1 MNSEE
6 TKITKALATCAGD
19 DCEGCRYY
27 EFHNCYDKLK
37 LDARD
42 RIIRQ
47 DEEIK
52 RLREKLTKVLLAVDT
67 VKEMNTMVNIH
78 EQIKQAKID
87 VLTELKKKTYVNE
100 HCREVVELEKIDAMI
115 AEVRNDE

>member
-1 MNSEE
+1 MNNEDI
-6 TKITKALATCAGD
+6 KKALATCAGD

-100 HCREVVELEKIDAMI
+100 HCREVVELEKIDALI
-115 AEVRNDE
+115 EEAKNDD

>member
-1 MNSEE
+1 MNTEDI
-6 TKITKALATCAGD
+6 KKALAVCAGD

-47 DEEIK
+47 EQEIK

-67 VKEMNTMVNIH
+67 VKEMNAMCNIAA
-78 EQIKQAKID
+78 QVKQAKID
-87 VLTELKKKTYVNE
+87 VLTELKKKTYVNDY
-100 HCREVVELEKIDAMI
+100 CREVVEVEKIDELI
-115 AEVRNDE
+115 AEVQNAED

>member
-1 MNSEE
+1 MNSKDEIKKSL
-6 TKITKALATCAGD
+6 TVCAGD
-19 DCEGCRYY
+19 SCDNCGYY
-27 EFHNCYDKLK
+27 NFHNCYDKLK
-37 LDARD
+37 LDARAC
-42 RIIRQ
+42 IIRQ

-100 HCREVVELEKIDAMI
+100 YCREVVELEKIDALI
-115 AEVRNDE
+115 EEVKE